1 MDLIFKKAKI
11 LLGAFIIIVIIT
23 LGYLGYQGYQVKK
36 HGEFLEEEIM
46 SAKNEF
52 ASTTQSLKDVIGLLG
67 QNLFQTTKDR
77 ENVEQNIQNE
87 LKKVGSIETQ
97 VKDIA
102 GTVSMLDKLT
112 KLDPEL
118 LQKYS
123 KIFFLN
129 ENYVPPRL
137 SIIDPKYIFE
147 TKKNL
152 LLRDEVLPFLHLLL
166 DNAVNIGIDIKILS
180 AYRPFDE
187 QSKLKNS
194 YTIIYGAGTANQFS
208 ADQGYSEHQLGTT
221 VDFTNSTNG
230 ATLSSFK
237 KTTAYA
243 WLLENAYKYGFI
255 LSYPEDNIYYIYESW
270 HWRFIGRKLAEKL
283 HNESKYFY
291 ELDQREIDQYLVN
304 IFD

>member
-1 MDLIFKKAKI
+1 MDLISKKMRI
-11 LLGAFIIIVIIT
+11 LLAVLVVVILGAI
-23 LGYLGYQGYQVKK
+23 GYLGHDNYQIKK
-36 HGEFLEEEIM
+36 HGESLEKEIM
-46 SAKNEF
+46 SAKKEF
-52 ASTTQSLKDVIGLLG
+52 ASTTQSLNDVINLLG
-67 QNLFQTTKDR
+67 QNFVQTTKDR
-77 ENVEQNIQNE
+77 ENAEQNIQNE

-102 GTVSMLDKLT
+102 GTVSTLDKLT

-137 SIIDPKYIFE
+137 SIIDPKYISE

-166 DNAVNIGIDIKILS
+166 DNATNAGIDIKIFS
-180 AYRPFDE
+180 AYRSFDE
-187 QSKLKNS
+187 QSKLKDS
-194 YTIIYGAGTANQFS
+194 YTIVYGVGTANQFS

-221 VDFTNSTNG
+221 VDFTTSSNG
-230 ATLSSFK
+230 ATLSAFK
-237 KTTAYA
+237 KTGAYA

-255 LSYPEDNIYYIYESW
+255 LSYPEGNKYYIYESW

-283 HNESKYFY
+283 HNEEKYFY
-291 ELDQREIDQYLVN
+291 NLDQREIDQYLVN